1 MAVDK
6 EETLPTSTKGA
17 VQRSRP
23 AESIEV
29 TLNPYILII
38 NQYF

>member
-1 MAVDK
+1 MAVDQ
-6 EETLPTSTKGA
+6 EEALSTSTKGA

-29 TLNPYILII
+29 TFRYPYF
-38 NQYF
+38 NY